1 MIEMIRRYD
10 ENFSRKANKGD
21 VIELR
26 ELKLDKDLIEPIKQ
40 DIISNKESTDSEIQ
54 KLRRVLDAIGESM
67 EQTIYDTVKKANNK
81 IIQQQERLEEKRRKA
96 ALEDM
101 KLKADLYEKA
111 AEKAAKK

>member
-40 DIISNKESTDSEIQ
+40 DIISNKESTDSEI
-54 KLRRVLDAIGESM
+54 
-67 EQTIYDTVKKANNK
+67 
-81 IIQQQERLEEKRRKA
+81 
-96 ALEDM
+96 
-101 KLKADLYEKA
+101 
-111 AEKAAKK
+111 

>member
-26 ELKLDKDLIEPIKQ
+26 ELKLDKDLIEPLKQ

-101 KLKADLYEKA
+101 TL
-111 AEKAAKK
+111 